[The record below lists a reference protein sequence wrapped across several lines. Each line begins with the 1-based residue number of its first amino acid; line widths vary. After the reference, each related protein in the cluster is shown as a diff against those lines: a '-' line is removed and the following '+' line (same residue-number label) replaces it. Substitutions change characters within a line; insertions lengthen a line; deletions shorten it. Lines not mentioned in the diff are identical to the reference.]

1 VQAGIITGR
10 PDGTFDPNASVN
22 RAEVAVM
29 LVRAMK
35 FKGID
40 VAPGTGHFA
49 DELPAWAREQVLSAA
64 RYGLV
69 TGYQDGSFR
78 AGNTATRAESVTMLD
93 RLWTLLSQQ

>member
-1 VQAGIITGR
+1 VQAGIISGR

-40 VAPGTGHFA
+40 VAPGTGRFA

-69 TGYQDGSFR
+69 TGYQDGSFQ

-93 RLWTLLSQQ
+93 RLWRLLTK